1 MRGLCTLISAAA
13 GLLLLA
19 APACA
24 DDRPG
29 AVYDPQADAG
39 ADIDAAL
46 SAAQARGAPA
56 LLVFG
61 ANWCHDSRGLAAH
74 LAEDPALAAFM
85 GESYEIVFVDIGER
99 DRNLDQL
106 ARFGVDAV
114 YGTPTPVI
122 VSGGGAPV
130 AAQSV
135 HAWRTAYDA
144 GTADLAAYFARHSS
158 AEASPVTAPVTAQA
172 SADLTQIAQGWPS
185 YLAALEALEAL
196 PEDRRADAH
205 AYVDGMAVSMARLS
219 LGRVARDMDYAAADR
234 ADLDALG
241 ADPGV
246 DISEAVAGRLAG
258 YEMDLIARWREQR
271 G

>member
-1 MRGLCTLISAAA
+1 MRGLRTLIAAAA

-29 AVYDPQADAG
+29 AVYDADADAG
-39 ADIDAAL
+39 AAIDGAL
-46 SAAQARGAPA
+46 EAAQARGGLA

-74 LAEDPALAAFM
+74 LNEDPALSAFM
-85 GESYEIVFVDIGER
+85 ADTYEIVFVDIGQR

-122 VSGGGAPV
+122 VDGEGTPV
-130 AAQSV
+130 QGQTV
-135 HAWRTAYDA
+135 HAWRTAHDA

-158 AEASPVTAPVTAQA
+158 GGAASVPSVSSKA
-172 SADLTQIAQGWPS
+172 SADLTAIAQSWPS
-185 YLAALEALEAL
+185 YLAALEALEDL
-196 PEDRRADAH
+196 PEARRADAR
-205 AYVDGMAVSMARLS
+205 AYVDGMAISMARLS

-234 ADLDALG
+234 ADLDALV
-241 ADPGV
+241 AEPGT
-246 DISEAVAGRLAG
+246 DIGEAVAERLAS
-258 YEMDLIARWREQR
+258 YEIDLIARWRGQR

>member
-1 MRGLCTLISAAA
+1 MISFRILIGVAAA
-13 GLLLLA
+13 LLLLA

-46 SAAQARGAPA
+46 EAAQARGAPA

-74 LAEDPALAAFM
+74 LSEDPALAAFM
-85 GESYEIVFVDIGER
+85 AETYEIVFVDIGER

-106 ARFGVDAV
+106 ARFGVEAV

-122 VSGGGAPV
+122 VGADGAPV

-135 HAWRTAYDA
+135 HAWRTAHDA
-144 GTADLAAYFARHSS
+144 GSADLAAYFARHSS
-158 AEASPVTAPVTAQA
+158 AETAPVTAQA
-172 SADLTQIAQGWPS
+172 SADLTRIAGEWPS
-185 YLAALEALEAL
+185 YLAALEALEDL
-196 PEDRRADAH
+196 PEDRRADAR

-241 ADPGV
+241 ADRGV
-246 DISEAVAGRLAG
+246 DISEAAAERLAG
-258 YEMDLIARWREQR
+258 YDMDLIARWREQR
-271 G
+271 GQAD

>member
-1 MRGLCTLISAAA
+1 MEELGTLIGAAA
-13 GLLLLA
+13 ALLLLA
-19 APACA
+19 APARA

-29 AVYDPQADAG
+29 AVYDPAADAG
-39 ADIDAAL
+39 AGIDAAL
-46 SAAQARGAPA
+46 AAARMRGAPA
-56 LLVFG
+56 LVVFG
-61 ANWCHDSRGLAAH
+61 ADWCHDSRGLAAH
-74 LAEDPALAAFM
+74 LSEDPALAAFM
-85 GESYEIVFVDIGER
+85 DETYEIVFVDIGER

-122 VSGGGAPV
+122 VDGDGRPV

-144 GTADLAAYFARHSS
+144 GTADLAAYFARHSR
-158 AEASPVTAPVTAQA
+158 AGAAPVTAEA
-172 SADLTQIAQGWPS
+172 SADLTAIAESWPS
-185 YLAALEALEAL
+185 YLSALEQLDDL
-196 PEDRRADAH
+196 PEGRRADAR
-205 AYVDGMAVSMARLS
+205 AYADGMAISMARLS
-219 LGRVARDMDYAAADR
+219 MGRVARDMDYAAADR

-258 YEMDLIARWREQR
+258 YEIDLIARWREQQD
-271 G
+271 

>member
-1 MRGLCTLISAAA
+1 MLIGAAA

-29 AVYDPQADAG
+29 AVYDAQADAG
-39 ADIDAAL
+39 AEIDAAL
-46 SAAQARGAPA
+46 AAAQARGAPA

-74 LAEDPALAAFM
+74 LSENPALAAFM
-85 GESYEIVFVDIGER
+85 DETYEIVFVDIGER

-106 ARFGVDAV
+106 ARFGVGAV

-122 VSGGGAPV
+122 VEADGTPV
-130 AAQSV
+130 QAQTV

-144 GTADLAAYFARHSS
+144 GPSDLAAYFARHSG
-158 AEASPVTAPVTAQA
+158 AEAAPVTAEA
-172 SADLTQIAQGWPS
+172 SADLTAIAQNWPS
-185 YLAALEALEAL
+185 YRAALEALEGL
-196 PEDRRADAH
+196 PEGRRADAR
-205 AYVDGMAVSMARLS
+205 AYVDGLAVSMARLS
-219 LGRVARDMDYAAADR
+219 LGRVARDLDYAAADR
-234 ADLDALG
+234 ADLEALG

-246 DISEAVAGRLAG
+246 DLDTEVAERLAG

>member
-1 MRGLCTLISAAA
+1 MRTLRTLIGAAA

-39 ADIDAAL
+39 AEIDAAL
-46 SAAQARGAPA
+46 EAAESRGAPA

-74 LAEDPALAAFM
+74 LSEDRALAAFM
-85 GESYEIVFVDIGER
+85 AETYEIVFVDIGER

-106 ARFGVDAV
+106 ARFGVEAV

-122 VSGGGAPV
+122 VGAD
-130 AAQSV
+130 AAIVEVQSV

-144 GTADLAAYFARHSS
+144 GPADLAAYFARHSG
-158 AEASPVTAPVTAQA
+158 AGAAPVTAEA
-172 SADLTQIAQGWPS
+172 SADLTAIAQGWPS
-185 YLAALEALEAL
+185 YQSALQALDGL
-196 PEDRRADAH
+196 PEARRADAR
-205 AYVDGMAVSMARLS
+205 AYLDGMAVSMARLS
-219 LGRVARDMDYAAADR
+219 LGRVARDMNTSAADS

-246 DISEAVAGRLAG
+246 DIGEAVADRLAD
-258 YEMDLIARWREQR
+258 YEIDLIARWREQR
-271 G
+271 D